1 MVMPSNSSPKSVAD
15 SLSSMPGSVHHA
27 RPAVAAAGGESAPTD
42 ARSLWYDARRLAGL
56 PGLPGTERGVLKM
69 AQRQGWAARKKK
81 QGKGWEYSFEA
92 MPADVQ
98 AAVLLAQRPAL
109 APPVRAR
116 KSARDEAQIRT
127 LWARYEQVPQDLKD
141 QAQRRLTALQAVNT
155 LVQQGHGLQDARG
168 AVAAQLQRE
177 GVRGGSVPSLCRWAA
192 AVAGLEPQHWV
203 AALVPNYTGGTAT
216 AEIPEEAWD
225 QFKADYLR
233 LEAPS
238 ATSCY
243 ERLQRVAKVRGWVLP
258 SLDTFE
264 RRIAKLPRGVR
275 ILTRQGEEAL
285 MRTFPDQERDRTVFH
300 ALEAVNADGHKFD
313 VFVRTPMGDI
323 VRPMMVG
330 VQDLYSG
337 KILGWRIAETESADL
352 ARMAFRDAIS
362 RFGIPMHAWLDNGRG
377 FASKML
383 TGGVANRFRFKVR
396 EDDPTG
402 VLVGMGVQIHWA
414 TPYHGQAKPIERA
427 WRDFCDR
434 IAKHPEF
441 AGAYT
446 GNKPDAKPEN
456 YGSKAVAW
464 DVFARVVEQEIA
476 AHNARPK
483 RRTRVCG
490 GVHSFDD
497 VFSASYAQSTI
508 RKATEEQLRQLLLA
522 AEVVAADRDDGS
534 VRLSGNRYWCE
545 GLSDHAGRKVLL
557 RFDPDALHSAV
568 EVYTLANVY
577 IGRAD
582 CIAAVGF
589 ADTAAAR
596 EHTRARRQ
604 YIRATKDQAKAE
616 IRMDV
621 AKVAAQLPDA
631 PIPDALPPPG
641 VIAPVFGKG
650 RKPAAPEPMQ
660 RTGTD
665 DARESNLADLLEKM
679 QARRINEQL

>member
-1 MVMPSNSSPKSVAD
+1 MADGNLPCTGLLSGDIATAMGRHKSVIEKRAAKESWAYTEETGRGGKRRRYD
-15 SLSSMPGSVHHA
+15 LASL
-27 RPAVAAAGGESAPTD
+27 
-42 ARSLWYDARRLAGL
+42 
-56 PGLPGTERGVLKM
+56 
-69 AQRQGWAARKKK
+69 
-81 QGKGWEYSFEA
+81 
-92 MPADVQ
+92 PADVQ

-109 APPVRAR
+109 PVPARAP
-116 KSARDEAQIRT
+116 KSARNDAQIRT
-127 LWARYEQVPQDLKD
+127 LWARYEQVPQDMKD
-141 QAQRRLTALQAVNT
+141 QAQRRLAALQAVT
-155 LVQQGHGLQDARG
+155 KLVQQGHGLQDARG

-192 AVAGLEPQHWV
+192 TVQGLEQQHWV

-225 QFKADYLR
+225 TFKADYLR
-233 LEAPS
+233 LECPT

-243 ERLQRVAKVRGWVLP
+243 DRLQRTAKVRGWVLP

-275 ILTRQGEEAL
+275 ILARDGEEAL
-285 MRTFPDQERDRTVFH
+285 MRTFPAQERDRSIFH

-313 VFVRTPMGDI
+313 VFVRSPMGDI
-323 VRPMMVG
+323 VRPMLVG

-362 RFGIPMHAWLDNGRG
+362 RYGIPSHAWLDNGRG

-402 VLVGMGVQIHWA
+402 VLVGMGVNIHWA

-464 DVFARVVEQEIA
+464 DDFVRVVEQEIA
-476 AHNARPK
+476 AHNARTK

-490 GVHSFDD
+490 GVHSFDE
-497 VFSASYAQSTI
+497 VFNASYAQSTI
-508 RKATEEQLRQLLLA
+508 RKATDEQLRQLLMT
-522 AEVVAADRDDGS
+522 AEVVTADRHDGS

-545 GLSDHAGRKVLL
+545 ALSEHAGRKVLV
-557 RFDPDALHSAV
+557 RFDPDALHAEV
-568 EVYTLANVY
+568 QVYTLANVY
-577 IGRAD
+577 IGQAD

-589 ADTAAAR
+589 ADTSAAR

-616 IRMDV
+616 IRMDA
-621 AKVAAQLPDA
+621 AKVAAQLPADQA
-631 PIPDALPPPG
+631 AATVPSPG
-641 VIAPVFGKG
+641 VIAPVFGKA
-650 RKPAAPEPMQ
+650 RRPAAAAPDTLQ

-665 DARESNLADLLEKM
+665 DARDTNLASLLERLQQQQMKD
-679 QARRINEQL
+679 RL

>member
-1 MVMPSNSSPKSVAD
+1 MADGSLPTAGLLSGDIAAAMGRHKSVIEKRAAKESWPYTEETGRGGKRRRYD
-15 SLSSMPGSVHHA
+15 LGSL
-27 RPAVAAAGGESAPTD
+27 
-42 ARSLWYDARRLAGL
+42 
-56 PGLPGTERGVLKM
+56 
-69 AQRQGWAARKKK
+69 
-81 QGKGWEYSFEA
+81 
-92 MPADVQ
+92 PADVQ
-98 AAVLLAQRPAL
+98 AAVLLAQRPAMHV
-109 APPVRAR
+109 ATRTP
-116 KSARDEAQIRT
+116 KTGRDEAQIRT
-127 LWARYEQVPQDLKD
+127 LWSRYEQVPQDMKD
-141 QAQRRLTALQAVNT
+141 QAQRRLAALQAVNK

-225 QFKADYLR
+225 TFKADYLR
-233 LEAPS
+233 LECPT

-243 ERLQRVAKVRGWVLP
+243 DRLQRTAKVRGWALP

-264 RRIAKLPRGVR
+264 RRIAKMPRGLR
-275 ILTRQGEEAL
+275 ILAREGQEAL
-285 MRTFPDQERDRTVFH
+285 MRTFPAQERDRSIFH

-313 VFVRTPMGDI
+313 VFVRSPMGDI
-323 VRPMMVG
+323 VRPMLVG

-337 KILGWRIAETESADL
+337 KILGWRIADTESSDL

-362 RFGIPMHAWLDNGRG
+362 RYGIPSHAWLDNGRG

-402 VLVGMGVQIHWA
+402 VLVGMGIDIHWA

-434 IAKHPEF
+434 IAKHPAF

-464 DVFARVVEQEIA
+464 DDFVRVIEQEIA
-476 AHNARPK
+476 AHNARAK

-497 VFSASYAQSTI
+497 VFNASYAQSTI
-508 RKATEEQLRQLLLA
+508 RKATDEQLRQLLMT
-522 AEVVAADRDDGS
+522 AEVVSADRHDGS

-545 GLSDHAGRKVLL
+545 ALSDHAGRKVLV
-557 RFDPDALHSAV
+557 RFDPDALHTDV
-568 EVYTLANVY
+568 QVYTLANVY
-577 IGRAD
+577 IGQAD

-589 ADTAAAR
+589 ADTSAAR
-596 EHTRARRQ
+596 EHLRARKQ

-616 IRMDV
+616 IRMDA
-621 AKVAAQLPDA
+621 AKVAAQLPADQA
-631 PIPDALPPPG
+631 AATVPSPG
-641 VIAPVFGKG
+641 VIAPVFGKAK
-650 RKPAAPEPMQ
+650 RPAAPTSEPLQ

-665 DARESNLADLLEKM
+665 DARDTNLASLLERLQQQQMKD
-679 QARRINEQL
+679 RL

>member
-1 MVMPSNSSPKSVAD
+1 MADGSGIPAGLLSGDIAQALGRHKSVIEKRATKEAWRYTEETGRGGKRRRYALAD
-15 SLSSMPGSVHHA
+15 L
-27 RPAVAAAGGESAPTD
+27 
-42 ARSLWYDARRLAGL
+42 
-56 PGLPGTERGVLKM
+56 
-69 AQRQGWAARKKK
+69 
-81 QGKGWEYSFEA
+81 
-92 MPADVQ
+92 PADVQ
-98 AAVLLAQRPAL
+98 AAVLLASRPAVQRPVQRHSKAG
-109 APPVRAR
+109 
-116 KSARDEAQIRT
+116 KTEAQISAM
-127 LWARYEQVPQDLKD
+127 WAHYESVPQPMKD
-141 QAQRRLTALQAVNT
+141 IAQQRLAALRAVAK
-155 LVQQGHGLQDARG
+155 LVDQGHRLQDARG
-168 AVAAQLQRE
+168 AVAAQLQRD

-192 AVAGLEPQHWV
+192 AVAKLEPQHWL
-203 AALVPNYTGGTAT
+203 AALVPNYAGGTAT
-216 AEIPEEAWD
+216 AEIPEQAWD
-225 QFKADYLR
+225 IFKADYLR
-233 LEAPS
+233 PEAPT
-238 ATSCY
+238 ATGCY
-243 ERLQRVAKVRGWVLP
+243 DRLQRIAKVRGWELP

-264 RRIAKLPRGVR
+264 RRIARLPRGVL
-275 ILTRQGEEAL
+275 ILARQGEEAL
-285 MRTFPDQERDRTVFH
+285 MRTFPAQERDRTVFH

-323 VRPMMVG
+323 VRPMLVG

-337 KILGWRIAETESADL
+337 KILGWRLAETESADL
-352 ARMAFRDAIS
+352 ARFAFRDAIS
-362 RFGIPMHAWLDNGRG
+362 RYGIPSHAWLDNGRG

-402 VLVGMGVQIHWA
+402 VLVGMGIEIHWA

-446 GNKPDAKPEN
+446 GNSPDAKPEN

-464 DVFARVVEQEIA
+464 DDFVRIVDDEIA

-490 GVHSFDD
+490 GVHSFDE
-497 VFSASYAQSTI
+497 VFASSYAQSTI

-522 AEVVAADRDDGS
+522 AEVVSADRLDGS

-545 GLSDHAGRKVLL
+545 ALSEHAGRKLLL
-557 RFDPDALHSAV
+557 RFDPDALHTAV

-577 IGRAD
+577 VGRAD

-589 ADTAAAR
+589 ADTQAAR

-604 YIRATKDQAKAE
+604 YIRATRDQAKAE
-616 IRMDV
+616 IRMD
-621 AKVAAQLPDA
+621 AAQVAAQLPGA
-631 PIPDALPPPG
+631 PIPDALPAPG
-641 VIAPVFGKG
+641 VIAPVFGRG
-650 RKPAAPEPMQ
+650 RKPQPQADEPLR

-665 DARESNLADLLEKM
+665 DARETNLASLLERIQ
-679 QARRINEQL
+679 QAQVKDRL